1 MLDEAIDETVLEGL
15 RTYQRIG
22 QPDFPSKVVG
32 IYLDTTPR
40 ILNELETAALAGD
53 ASLMWLAAH
62 RLNSASGA
70 VGAVRLAT
78 LCHDLEAMAQ
88 REQVPSATERVQAI
102 ADEYG
107 QVGAALKTW
116 CAIRGQGRACPVGN
130 GRPFD
135 DAARRAR

>member
-1 MLDEAIDETVLEGL
+1 LLDAIDENVLEGL
-15 RTYQRIG
+15 RPYQRAG
-22 QPDFPSKVVG
+22 QPDFPSKIVAL
-32 IYLDTTPR
+32 YLDTTPS
-40 ILNELETAALAGD
+40 ILNELETVALAGD
-53 ASLMWLAAH
+53 TSLMWLAAH

-78 LCHDLEAMAQ
+78 LCHDLEAMA
-88 REQVPSATERVQAI
+88 RRGLVPNATERVQAI

-107 QVGAALKTW
+107 RVGAALKMW
-116 CAIRGQGRACPVGN
+116 CAIRGQGTSLPVGN